1 MQQKKNSRVMN
12 VVAVV
17 CLCAVFAL
25 AVVAATMGSNPNASI
40 PESAKVTPA
49 PADRV
54 YVTPSGTRYHR
65 RSCTAIED
73 SGIVTGYS
81 PLAARR
87 KGYSP
92 CQICEP

>member
-1 MQQKKNSRVMN
+1 MIRNNPRLMN
-12 VVAVV
+12 VVAVI

-25 AVVAATMGSNPNASI
+25 AVIAAFAPHSDVNV
-40 PESAKVTPA
+40 PESPKITPA

-65 RSCTAIED
+65 RSCVSIED
-73 SGIVTGYS
+73 SVNLIGYS
-81 PLAARR
+81 PIAARR
-87 KGYSP
+87 EGYAP